1 MLRRFALA
9 TALLVAASTSHAAEV
24 EIALSDS
31 MAELKGSSRTQQ
43 TANQGTQVGG
53 SILYNEDKDLLG
65 SLFLQVN
72 NRGDG
77 AWRPVTFGVG
87 AKLWAGS
94 LDRPDEDFVALG
106 VGGEIGLGIPA
117 QIPMA
122 VVFTGYLSPNITTS
136 GDTDRL
142 TETMIRLEAEVTRGA
157 HVFAGYRHLQ
167 ARSSEYRNVR
177 IDDGLHAGIRLRF

>member
-1 MLRRFALA
+1 MLRRIALA
-9 TALLVAASTSHAAEV
+9 TALLACTAGTQAAEL
-24 EIALSDS
+24 EIALSDA
-31 MAELKGSSRTQQ
+31 MAEIKGSSRTQQ
-43 TANQGTQVGG
+43 TANQGTQFGG
-53 SILYNEDKDLLG
+53 SLLYNEDKDLLG

-87 AKLWAGS
+87 AKLWLGS
-94 LDRPDEDFVALG
+94 LDRPDEDFIALG
-106 VGGEIGLGIPA
+106 VGGEIGIGIPA

-122 VVFTGYLSPNITTS
+122 VVGTGYVSPNITTS
-136 GDTDRL
+136 GDTDRVSEL
-142 TETMIRLEAEVTRGA
+142 MLRLEAEVTRGA

-167 ARSSEYRNVR
+167 ARSSAYRNVR